1 MIGKLWKS
9 AFGIIVA
16 AFLVA
21 AFAPLLSSAPVAH
34 ADESCTWKWG
44 IKQSFRSYVKG
55 NIAHG
60 GWGANGIGFTG
71 DEQGDGAFVFTP
83 GKPDASGGNVTIPFN
98 GTLSFTGHDGIL
110 DMTMSDFKVKASGKQ
125 AQISVDYVSYEM
137 NRQDLSRG
145 KKIQGN
151 DEVIATI
158 NLANPV
164 EDGAG
169 KVDLSGSTAL
179 TSGGAKLFTGFYQ
192 PGEALDPSSGSIAL
206 DGSCAGSGSGSD
218 SGGKRPLTSITGSF
232 TGFNKEAMDILSET
246 NDTMNGIT
254 TFMGNTQAFLDELE
268 SFNNR
273 GGSNSNSGGSTS
285 GTSNSTGGNS
295 ASTNSA
301 SGNSSPS
308 NSGSRGGGG
317 ASGAG
322 KTAASGPAHSGSASS
337 GTPSSGSSG
346 EGGSGG
352 DGAVCEAT
360 GVTQATAQWGLKK
373 SFQSY
378 ITGSIA
384 QGRWDLSGVGYDNG
398 RFQFTGNSGAVK
410 DGAGSVQY
418 GGSMQFTGHHGKLDL
433 NIANLEIT
441 FNGNSGELIADVRS
455 SNMEG
460 KKNDFGRTVIGTLN
474 FKSLDIGTDA
484 VSGEAAVSL
493 SEAGSQALA
502 EFYEPGTQLD
512 PLSFHATLGGSADC
526 AAVSGGGGSSS
537 GSGSGGSGGSGAGGN
552 GKGTLSSK
560 SGAHAGA
567 GDPVLAGDSGQGY
580 EDGSN
585 KFKVKSATS
594 PGGSLDNPTTYLLL
608 FIVGLIIA
616 GGSTSRLVM
625 NNS

>member
-1 MIGKLWKS
+1 MIRKLWRS
-9 AFGIIVA
+9 AFGVIVA
-16 AFLVA
+16 AFLMTG
-21 AFAPLLSSAPVAH
+21 FAPLLSSTPVAH
-34 ADESCTWKWG
+34 ADEACTWNWG
-44 IKQSFRSYVKG
+44 IKQSFRSYIKG
-55 NIAHG
+55 PIAHG

-71 DEQGDGAFVFTP
+71 DEKGDGAFVFTAGNP
-83 GKPDASGGNVTIPFN
+83 QSSGGNVTVPFS
-98 GTLSFTGHDGIL
+98 GTLSFTGHDGVL

-125 AQISVDYVSYEM
+125 AKISVDYVSYEL
-137 NRQDLSRG
+137 NRQDYSRG
-145 KKIQGN
+145 KQIKGD

-158 NLANPV
+158 NLDNPV
-164 EDGAG
+164 ENGAS
-169 KVDLSGSTAL
+169 KIDLAGSTSL
-179 TSGGAKLFTGFYQ
+179 TSGGVKLFTGFYKE
-192 PGEALDPSSGSIAL
+192 GEALDPSSGTIAL
-206 DGSCAGSGSGSD
+206 DGSCSGSSNSGSGSGS
-218 SGGKRPLTSITGSF
+218 KRPLTSITGSF
-232 TGFNKEAMDILSET
+232 TGFNKEAMDILDET

-268 SFNNR
+268 SFNSR
-273 GGSNSNSGGSTS
+273 GESNSKSDGSTS

-295 ASTNSA
+295 ASTNSP

-308 NSGSRGGGG
+308 NSGSGGGG
-317 ASGAG
+317 SAPG
-322 KTAASGPAHSGSASS
+322 TAKAPGSGPAQSGTANSGAPGSGNSGSAESD
-337 GTPSSGSSG
+337 
-346 EGGSGG
+346 GG
-352 DGAVCEAT
+352 DAVCEAT

-410 DGAGSVQY
+410 DNAGSVQY
-418 GGSMQFTGHHGKLDL
+418 GGSIQFTGHHGKLGL

-441 FNGNSGELIADVRS
+441 FNGNSGELIGDVRS

-460 KKNDFGRTVIGTLN
+460 EKKDFGRTVIG
-474 FKSLDIGTDA
+474 SLDFSSLDVGADS

-493 SEAGSQALA
+493 SETGSHAFA
-502 EFYEPGTQLD
+502 DFYEPGTQMD
-512 PLSFHATLGGSADC
+512 PLSFNATLGGSADC
-526 AAVSGGGGSSS
+526 GAVSGGGGASS
-537 GSGSGGSGGSGAGGN
+537 GSGSGGSSAGGN
-552 GKGTLSSK
+552 GKGGTGSK
-560 SGAHAGA
+560 GGVNAGA
-567 GDPVLAGDSGQGY
+567 VDQALAGDSSQGY

-594 PGGSLDNPTTYLLL
+594 PNGNMDNPTTYLLL

>member
-1 MIGKLWKS
+1 
-9 AFGIIVA
+9 
-16 AFLVA
+16 
-21 AFAPLLSSAPVAH
+21 
-34 ADESCTWKWG
+34 
-44 IKQSFRSYVKG
+44 
-55 NIAHG
+55 
-60 GWGANGIGFTG
+60 
-71 DEQGDGAFVFTP
+71 
-83 GKPDASGGNVTIPFN
+83 
-98 GTLSFTGHDGIL
+98 
-110 DMTMSDFKVKASGKQ
+110 MSDFKVKASGKQ

-206 DGSCAGSGSGSD
+206 DGSCVGSGSGSG
-218 SGGKRPLTSITGSF
+218 SGGERPLTSITGSF

-301 SGNSSPS
+301 SKNSSPS

-337 GTPSSGSSG
+337 GAPISGNSG

-460 KKNDFGRTVIGTLN
+460 KKKDFGRTVIGTLN
-474 FKSLDIGTDA
+474 FKSLDIGTDT

-502 EFYEPGTQLD
+502 EFYEPGTQLL
-512 PLSFHATLGGSADC
+512 PRHLGR
-526 AAVSGGGGSSS
+526 
-537 GSGSGGSGGSGAGGN
+537 
-552 GKGTLSSK
+552 K
-560 SGAHAGA
+560 
-567 GDPVLAGDSGQGY
+567 
-580 EDGSN
+580 
-585 KFKVKSATS
+585 
-594 PGGSLDNPTTYLLL
+594 
-608 FIVGLIIA
+608 
-616 GGSTSRLVM
+616 R
-625 NNS
+625 

>member
-1 MIGKLWKS
+1 
-9 AFGIIVA
+9 
-16 AFLVA
+16 
-21 AFAPLLSSAPVAH
+21 
-34 ADESCTWKWG
+34 
-44 IKQSFRSYVKG
+44 
-55 NIAHG
+55 
-60 GWGANGIGFTG
+60 
-71 DEQGDGAFVFTP
+71 
-83 GKPDASGGNVTIPFN
+83 
-98 GTLSFTGHDGIL
+98 
-110 DMTMSDFKVKASGKQ
+110 
-125 AQISVDYVSYEM
+125 
-137 NRQDLSRG
+137 
-145 KKIQGN
+145 
-151 DEVIATI
+151 
-158 NLANPV
+158 
-164 EDGAG
+164 
-169 KVDLSGSTAL
+169 
-179 TSGGAKLFTGFYQ
+179 
-192 PGEALDPSSGSIAL
+192 
-206 DGSCAGSGSGSD
+206 
-218 SGGKRPLTSITGSF
+218 
-232 TGFNKEAMDILSET
+232 MDILSET

-308 NSGSRGGGG
+308 NSGSGGGSG